1 MNKQNQPPD
10 PANEDLAEAA
20 PASEP
25 NPGSFPEAQAAADLP
40 MELPVEAVKRLEDEL
55 AEFRDRHAR
64 LAAEFD
70 NYRKRVTRENLVL
83 VERSQAALTIKVLEV
98 LDDLDRI
105 LEGAD
110 DGTPAT
116 TLREALILVDRKL
129 RKELETAGLQ
139 RIDPIG
145 ERFDPALHEAVATTP
160 AKAPEQ
166 DDHVSATFQAGYL
179 FKGNLIRPAM
189 VQVSVSSARRL
200 RPGSFIGDLL
210 RGYLPPLTPPRW
222 WPPPRPIT

>member
-1 MNKQNQPPD
+1 MKRPHQPPEPVTED
-10 PANEDLAEAA
+10 PT
-20 PASEP
+20 EP
-25 NPGSFPEAQAAADLP
+25 TPVEEPLFGSDPEEQAAADLP
-40 MELPVEAVKRLEDEL
+40 MELPIEAVKPLEDEL
-55 AEFRDRHAR
+55 AELSDRHAR

-110 DGTPAT
+110 EGTPAP

-129 RKELETAGLQ
+129 RKELEAAGLE

-160 AKAPEQ
+160 ATEPGQ

-179 FKGNLIRPAM
+179 FKGNLIRPAQ
-189 VQVSVSSARRL
+189 VQVFTDQ
-200 RPGSFIGDLL
+200 GQG
-210 RGYLPPLTPPRW
+210 
-222 WPPPRPIT
+222 